1 MRTFILILEDLRT
14 RQYRVHFARKA
25 KGQFPKV
32 TRIERAHIV
41 FVPVNGEMVQKFVWS
56 QYRESCHGALNTSI
70 KLAITQASA
79 SIASAE

>member
-1 MRTFILILEDLRT
+1 MRTFVLVLEDLRT

-32 TRIERAHIV
+32 TRVERSHIV
-41 FVPVNGEMVQKFVWS
+41 FVEVNGKKVQGYVWS
-56 QYRESCHGALNTSI
+56 QYRESCHGPLNTSI

-79 SIASAE
+79 TIASAE